1 MEQPV
6 QSPIIELTFYKNP
19 VFICITLYTLFII
32 VTYMNM
38 NETVKNSY
46 VFGDKFRNENG
57 DISWTDLYLYPY
69 DYRKST
75 LSVIYGF
82 LKAPFTWYAILFH
95 LFTPA
100 FFNLNAV
107 TNMSYF
113 RITMFSYLLGL
124 VAFVFHIILF
134 GLIWKLDKVDL
145 ESKRDN
151 SPHKDRYKNLYRVQW
166 IFLLFLSPI
175 YVCIFVYLMSKI

>member
-57 DISWTDLYLYPY
+57 DI
-69 DYRKST
+69 
-75 LSVIYGF
+75 
-82 LKAPFTWYAILFH
+82 FH
-95 LFTPA
+95 LFTPS

-124 VAFVFHIILF
+124 VTFVFHIILF
-134 GLIWKLDKVDL
+134 GLIFKLDKEEI
-145 ESKRDN
+145 ESIMDN
-151 SPHKDRYKNLYRVQW
+151 SPHKDRYKNVYRVQW